1 MVLAI
6 AVIRYPANMYGHMI
20 DMYNLCQAVLW
31 ERARH
36 EKCSDMPIYEDIAHD
51 LLEAIQRGQYPVGGL
66 IPTELELAARYDV
79 SRQTVR
85 AAMRRL
91 TELGAVSRRKGSG
104 TRVETRERP
113 QESFQQTLDSLS
125 DLVEL
130 AAATDRDIR
139 GIDTVVMDRQAA
151 RRFGCQPGSRWL
163 RIAYVRASTKRKSPP
178 LAWVNVYVEES
189 YADAVRQIR
198 RDRLVCDMIADSYG
212 VIASEVRQT
221 VVATVI
227 PSEFARALEAEPG
240 SSALEVIRRYVD
252 TRGRLFEIS
261 ESIHPA
267 GRYVVTSVLKR
278 VGHRGTEDGRA
289 TRSSGKTRS
298 RA

>member
-1 MVLAI
+1 
-6 AVIRYPANMYGHMI
+6 
-20 DMYNLCQAVLW
+20 
-31 ERARH
+31 
-36 EKCSDMPIYEDIAHD
+36 MPIYEDIARD
-51 LLEAIQRGQYPVGGL
+51 LLEAIHRGQYPVGGL

-113 QESFQQTLDSLS
+113 QESFQQTLGSLS
-125 DLVEL
+125 DLVAL

-139 GIDTVVMDRQAA
+139 SIDTVVMDRKAA

-163 RIAYVRASTKRKSPP
+163 RIAYVRASTKPKSPP
-178 LAWVNVYVEES
+178 LAWVDCYVEEN
-189 YADAVRQIR
+189 YADAVSGIR
-198 RDRLVCDMIADSYG
+198 KDRRLVCDMIADSYG
-212 VIASEVRQT
+212 VIASEVHQT
-221 VVATVI
+221 VAATVI
-227 PSEFARALEAEPG
+227 PDAFAKALGTEAG
-240 SSALEVIRRYVD
+240 SPALEVIRRYVD
-252 TRGRLFEIS
+252 AHGRLFEIS

-278 VGHRGTEDGRA
+278 VGNPATADGRA
-289 TRSSGKTRS
+289 TRASGKARS